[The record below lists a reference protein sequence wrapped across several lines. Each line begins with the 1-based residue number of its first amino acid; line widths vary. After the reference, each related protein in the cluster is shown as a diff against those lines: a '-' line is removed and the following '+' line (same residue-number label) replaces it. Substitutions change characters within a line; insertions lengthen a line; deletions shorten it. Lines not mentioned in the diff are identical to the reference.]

1 MYYADLFAPPN
12 GTNDFS
18 LDYALVGMAS
28 SSRLGSRGGG
38 AMMKRIGGLASFH
51 RGMSG
56 LSARVTVHVQLTCG
70 SGMALTGLGGITSSV
85 PIRTRTL
92 WYGGNFFVL
101 FKFRTVSYIC
111 WPLREIKLFL
121 ALQISWIDWHGEAPY
136 SGQVRIPTKES
147 KSQYLQLMEEMRE
160 RRARQLEARW
170 LDIQIKDALRL
181 WHFSGCDD
189 WPPISIRVHDRH
201 KHMCHGSSRRWTL

>member
-92 WYGGNFFVL
+92 WYDGNFFVL

-111 WPLREIKLFL
+111 
-121 ALQISWIDWHGEAPY
+121 
-136 SGQVRIPTKES
+136 
-147 KSQYLQLMEEMRE
+147 
-160 RRARQLEARW
+160 
-170 LDIQIKDALRL
+170 
-181 WHFSGCDD
+181 
-189 WPPISIRVHDRH
+189 
-201 KHMCHGSSRRWTL
+201 